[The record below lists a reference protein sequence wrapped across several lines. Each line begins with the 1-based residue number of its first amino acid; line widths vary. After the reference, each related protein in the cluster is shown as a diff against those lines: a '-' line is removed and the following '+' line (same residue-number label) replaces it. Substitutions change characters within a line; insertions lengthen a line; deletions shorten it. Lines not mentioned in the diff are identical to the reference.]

1 MGVDMKMVF
10 ESLMAIDTQ
19 LEREKIIEKLK
30 ELFDLC
36 HKNATDK
43 RINAKRR
50 ERWARLA
57 AYIAQTINSIL
68 NAYDEQ
74 DIKKQLELL
83 KEKLKLL
90 EESLG

>member
-1 MGVDMKMVF
+1 MKSVF

-30 ELFDLC
+30 ELFDIC
-36 HKNATDK
+36 YRYSTDK
-43 RINAKRR
+43 RLNVKRR
-50 ERWARLA
+50 EKWARLA

-68 NAYDEQ
+68 NSYDEQ

-90 EESLG
+90 EEMME